1 MVIQS
6 LKKSMSHTFKAKFTQ
21 ETMVNLVQIYFS
33 DQQSALY
40 KLDVIVSV
48 DDKLIFHQSMNES
61 SFARYVRYKRCG
73 QSQKE
78 NGECKPTPDECL
90 SLALNCQCSE
100 MTVKLLFGYTSTSL
114 PTKASKESSPPVTMV
129 EFYGDLAAS
138 EDLEAAMTDYQS
150 KVEEYQKQAAKLNRV
165 GKSVQMLTLPVA
177 GRPQEFV
184 MIPFI
189 AEKKSSA
196 QSKVTASPKK
206 EQIEPGSSLVAE
218 DPADKEENAAE

>member
-1 MVIQS
+1 
-6 LKKSMSHTFKAKFTQ
+6 MSHTFKAKFTQ
-21 ETMVNLVQIYFS
+21 EAMVNLIQIYFS

-48 DDKLIFHQSMNES
+48 DNKLIFHQSMNES

-114 PTKASKESSPPVTMV
+114 PTKASKDSSPPATMV

-138 EDLEAAMTDYQS
+138 GDPEATLTDYQS
-150 KVEEYQKQAAKLNRV
+150 KVEEYQKQSAKLVRV

-177 GRPQEFV
+177 GRPQESA
-184 MIPFI
+184 MIPFYV
-189 AEKKSSA
+189 EKKPSA
-196 QSKVTASPKK
+196 LSKAASPKK
-206 EQIEPGSSLVAE
+206 EQIESGSSLVAE
-218 DPADKEENAAE
+218 EPAEKEGNAVE